1 MNIWIGKDTDSFY
14 ERTAWEIAVQI
25 VKKPDSVIG
34 LSTGRTTGPI
44 HRALAE
50 LYKAHPFDTSRV
62 TFFGLD
68 EVTNVSRSYF
78 GSCYYMLLHEVIE
91 PLNVPLAHYIM
102 PKSQTD
108 DWEAQCRW
116 FEGALA
122 ERGPVDLQILGIG
135 GNGHIGFNQP
145 GTPFGQT
152 TWVSVMEPWLYERI
166 RTETG
171 SPEGANLG
179 GITLGIKNVMKSKR
193 IILAANGSAKAEII
207 KRAVLGGVST
217 DVPASIL
224 QLHPDCDVYLD
235 PEAGALLDNAEL

>member
-1 MNIWIGKDTDSFY
+1 MKVSIAKDEKRFF
-14 ERTAWEIAVQI
+14 EMTAWQIAMQI
-25 VKKPDSVIG
+25 IKKPDSIIG

-44 HRALAE
+44 HKALAE
-50 LYKAHPFDTSRV
+50 IYRAHPFDTSKV

-68 EVTNVSRSYF
+68 EVTNVSRDYF

-91 PLNVPLAHYIM
+91 PLEVPLSNYIM
-102 PKSQTD
+102 PRSQTP
-108 DWEAQCRW
+108 DWGAECEW
-116 FEGALA
+116 FEHAIA
-122 ERGPVDLQILGIG
+122 QRGQVDLQILGIG

-145 GTPFGQT
+145 GTSFGQA

-171 SPEGANLG
+171 SPEGADLG
-179 GITLGIKNVMKSKR
+179 GITLGIKNVMQSKR

-207 KRAVLGGVST
+207 KKAVQGEVST
-217 DVPASIL
+217 SVPASVL

-235 PEAGALLDNAEL
+235 PAAGVLLGYNQ